1 MNYQNKVRELRN
13 EIIAEFHK
21 ITDRPEGWLPHIVF
35 VEDQDVDCAEF
46 GAPVYNQYKLLD
58 YLPDG
63 ECQLLNVI
71 TGDEE
76 PGALCEI
83 EIDWLVTVLNRYGE
97 LSGNHIEAKEPKE
110 LYVLTFPIELG
121 RNITDED
128 LLALWRNNKEGVK
141 SYLPNAFAALLN
153 DEMYDDTHN
162 YVRFINI

>member
-1 MNYQNKVRELRN
+1 MNYQNKVRGLRN

-21 ITDRPEGWLPHIVF
+21 IKDRPEGWLPHTVF
-35 VEDQDVDCAEF
+35 VEDENVDCSEI

-71 TGDEE
+71 TGEE
-76 PGALCEI
+76 ETGALCEI
-83 EIDWLVTVLNRYGE
+83 EIDWLVTVLNWYGE
-97 LSGNHIEAKEPKE
+97 LTGKQIKAEKPQE

-121 RNITDED
+121 RSITDDE
-128 LLALWRNNKEGVK
+128 LLSLWRNNEGEIK
-141 SYLPNAFAALLN
+141 SYMPNTFAALIN
-153 DEMYDDTHN
+153 DEMFDETHN